1 MIFESCF
8 SFSLLL
14 FILIERLSNAA
25 GFLLYRLVFGA
36 QDDAIK
42 GYASVQLLGSGA
54 TYLAS
59 LFSSIAQMLS
69 GTLSG
74 LISYAVWATVV
85 MLCFSLLYIVQE
97 YYPEIL
103 INGVGYWN
111 RTLGPV
117 VASVFIAPAHMAD
130 VVFSAVVPIYNF
142 VVWVGVQLFYNTLV
156 SNAVSDMAPYVD
168 LGMAVAATATR
179 TAISASD
186 YVQGIAS
193 PCPAPVTDRC
203 YDPGQRTMDLI
214 TPMSGLRMV
223 AGNLTR

>member
-1 MIFESCF
+1 MIFEGCF
-8 SFSLLL
+8 SISLLL
-14 FILIERLSNAA
+14 FLLVERLSNAA

-42 GYASVQLLGSGA
+42 GYASVQLIGSGA

-59 LFSSIAQMLS
+59 LLSTIAQVLS
-69 GTLSG
+69 ATLSG
-74 LISYAVWATVV
+74 LASYAVWATVV

-111 RTLGPV
+111 RSMGPV
-117 VASVFIAPAHMAD
+117 IATAFLAPARMAD

-156 SNAVSDMAPYVD
+156 SNAVHDMAPYVD
-168 LGMAVAATATR
+168 LGMSVAATATR
-179 TAISASD
+179 LAISVSD
-186 YVQGIAS
+186 YVQDIAT